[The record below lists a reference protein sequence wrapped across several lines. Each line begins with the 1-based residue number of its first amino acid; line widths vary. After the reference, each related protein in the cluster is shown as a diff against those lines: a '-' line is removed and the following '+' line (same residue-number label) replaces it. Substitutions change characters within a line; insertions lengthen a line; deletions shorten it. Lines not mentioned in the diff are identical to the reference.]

1 MSASKRLRED
11 AAARKAGLKST
22 ESEEGRKWLWKA
34 LNPADSNTA
43 AIGIPTGQS
52 NNISTLNY
60 QSQYDITAPPGVTSA
75 YPSFDCDLYLNHN
88 PVLFGTA
95 ISYPSG
101 SMDLSG
107 VNNFEINTVVSPTD
121 GGNYIV
127 TVTITP
133 DDIPPKPV
141 ALRTVQ
147 QLTNSQ
153 IDPRAFQYSNSLAS
167 KRVLYSQVIQKA
179 RLSYGAAHVIP
190 TCSDL
195 HNGGLITACQQVCE
209 PKESMI
215 DETNGIHLL
224 SYNENDFPNIE
235 DTIQNPQMY
244 SARYNDGCYMP
255 YKIRDPFNN
264 DYVSSE
270 REMTCRAPYVVTG
283 VSMLV
288 ADMFGNLEGDK
299 FVVSET
305 ATATRYTV
313 KQVPMTLVQATD
325 STMFKITGT
334 TSTATT
340 GGNTAKT
347 KSNVLAIRFDVCNL
361 IGQRGYF
368 YVSLNDEELKSSNS
382 VYSENYSTIITSSA
396 SASSYKQMANMF
408 NGPFNESLSGEFTAN
423 QLEASGNG
431 ALWMSMFQ
439 GKQWFHIPRLIT
451 AWDAQGTGAS
461 MNPRG
466 IQWVSVDTT
475 YTAAA
480 SLKALTRGTIPDMLE
495 KQMCTVHMT
504 GVSSTAPIKLIMR
517 IGVEILLTAS
527 SLYSPFK
534 YISPEYDESAIKSY
548 LRCTRAMR
556 DAYYA
561 NAGGIGGQAEFV
573 KAMTDLVEYGS
584 PMALSRVLNQGG
596 NYVSLIG

>member
-1 MSASKRLRED
+1 MSAAKRLRED
-11 AAARKAGLKST
+11 EAARKAGLKST

-34 LNPADSNTA
+34 LNPADPGTA

-60 QSQYDITAPPGVTSA
+60 QSQYDITAPPGVSSA

-88 PVLFGTA
+88 PVIFGTA

-107 VNNFEINTVVSPTD
+107 VGTFEINTTVNAVDKT
-121 GGNYIV
+121 V
-127 TVTITP
+127 TVKITP
-133 DDIPPKPV
+133 DDIPDKPV

-179 RLSYGAAHVIP
+179 RLSYGSAHVIP

-195 HNGGLITACQQVCE
+195 NNGGLITACQQVCE

-283 VSMLV
+283 VSLLV
-288 ADMFGNLEGDK
+288 ADQFGTVTEGV
-299 FVVSET
+299 FSQSQT
-305 ATATRYTV
+305 ADATNYTV
-313 KQVPMTLVQATD
+313 RQVPMTLKQATD
-325 STMFKITGT
+325 STMFTIET
-334 TSTATT
+334 TTNTARTL
-340 GGNTAKT
+340 GNTAESM
-347 KSNVLAIRFDVCNL
+347 SNVLAIRFDVCNL

-368 YVSLNDEELKSSNS
+368 YVSLNDESKDSPTSQAYGFSN
-382 VYSENYSTIITSSA
+382 IISNATSST
-396 SASSYKQMANMF
+396 SYKQLSNMF
-408 NGPFNESLSGEFTAN
+408 NGPFAETISGKFTVG
-423 QLEASGNG
+423 QLKAADNG
-431 ALWMSMFQ
+431 PLWQSMFQ
-439 GKQWFHIPRLIT
+439 GKQWFRIPRLIT
-451 AWDAQGTGAS
+451 AWDSQGLGAS
-461 MNPRG
+461 QNPVG
-466 IQWVSVDTT
+466 IQWTSVDTT
-475 YTAAA
+475 LTSLL

-517 IGVEILLTAS
+517 VGVEILLTAS

-561 NAGGIGGQAEFV
+561 NAGGMGGQAEFI

>member
-1 MSASKRLRED
+1 MSATKRLRED
-11 AAARKAGLKST
+11 AAARKAGLKSV

-34 LNPADSNTA
+34 LNPADPGTA

-88 PVLFGTA
+88 PVIFGTA

-107 VNNFEINTVVSPTD
+107 VGTFEINT
-121 GGNYIV
+121 
-127 TVTITP
+127 TVNAGEKKVLVKITP
-133 DDIPPKPV
+133 DDIPEKPV

-153 IDPRAFQYSNSLAS
+153 IDPRSFQYSNSLAS

-179 RLSYGAAHVIP
+179 RMSYGSAHVIP

-209 PKESMI
+209 PKESML
-215 DETNGIHLL
+215 DESNGIHLL

-288 ADMFGNLEGDK
+288 ADQFGTVTGNVFTPK
-299 FVVSET
+299 ET
-305 ATATRYTV
+305 AQSTNYTV
-313 KQVPMTLVQATD
+313 RQVPMTLTQAPD
-325 STMFKITGT
+325 STMFTIEGE
-334 TSTATT
+334 TSTANIT
-340 GGNTAKT
+340 GINASS

-368 YVSLNDEELKSSNS
+368 YVSLNDESKVSTTSTAYGFSTIVSNS
-382 VYSENYSTIITSSA
+382 TSST
-396 SASSYKQMANMF
+396 SYKQMTNMF
-408 NGPFNESLSGEFTAN
+408 NGPFAETISGSFTVGE
-423 QLEASGNG
+423 LEANNNG
-431 ALWMSMFQ
+431 PLWQAMFQ

-451 AWDAQGTGAS
+451 AWNTQGTGAS
-461 MNPRG
+461 QNPVG

-475 YTAAA
+475 LTSLS

-504 GVSSTAPIKLIMR
+504 GVSSTAPIKLILRM
-517 IGVEILLTAS
+517 GVEILLTAS

-561 NAGGIGGQAEFV
+561 NAGGIGGQAEFI
-573 KAMTDLVEYGS
+573 KAMSDLVEYGS

>member
-1 MSASKRLRED
+1 MSATKRLRED
-11 AAARKAGLKST
+11 AAARKAGLKAT

-34 LNPADSNTA
+34 LNPADPGTA
-43 AIGIPTGQS
+43 SIGIPTGQS

-60 QSQYDITAPPGVTSA
+60 QSQYDVTAPPGVTSA

-88 PVLFGTA
+88 PVIFGTA

-107 VNNFEINTVVSPTD
+107 VGTFEINTTVDTAKKE
-121 GGNYIV
+121 V
-127 TVTITP
+127 TVKITP
-133 DDIPPKPV
+133 DDIPDRPV

-147 QLTNSQ
+147 QLMNSQ

-179 RLSYGAAHVIP
+179 RLSYGSVHVIP

-195 HNGGLITACQQVCE
+195 NNGGLITACQQVCE

-215 DETNGIHLL
+215 DDTNGIHLL
-224 SYNENDFPNIE
+224 AFNENDFPNIE

-255 YKIRDPFNN
+255 YKIRDPFKNE
-264 DYVSSE
+264 YISSE
-270 REMTCRAPYVVTG
+270 REVTCRAPYVVTG

-288 ADMFGNLEGDK
+288 AYQFGT
-299 FVVSET
+299 VSNGVLT
-305 ATATRYTV
+305 QTQTSMATNYSV
-313 KQVPMTLVQATD
+313 KQIPMTLTQASD
-325 STMFKITGT
+325 STMFTIEGT
-334 TSTATT
+334 TSTALS
-340 GGNTAKT
+340 GGNTAQDM
-347 KSNVLAIRFDVCNL
+347 SNVLAIRFDVCNL

-368 YVSLNDEELKSSNS
+368 YVSLNDESMVSTNS
-382 VYSENYSTIITSSA
+382 QTGGLSTIISNNTSSTTF
-396 SASSYKQMANMF
+396 KPMANMF
-408 NGPFNESLSGEFTAN
+408 NGPFIEGISGTFTAG
-423 QLEASGNG
+423 QLEAANNG
-431 ALWMSMFQ
+431 PLWQSMFQ

-461 MNPRG
+461 ENPKG
-466 IQWVSVDTT
+466 VQWVSVDTT
-475 YTAAA
+475 LTSLS

-517 IGVEILLTAS
+517 MGVEILLTAS

-561 NAGGIGGQAEFV
+561 NAGGMGGQAEFI
-573 KAMTDLVEYGS
+573 KALSDLVEYGS

>member
-1 MSASKRLRED
+1 MS
-11 AAARKAGLKST
+11 
-22 ESEEGRKWLWKA
+22 
-34 LNPADSNTA
+34 
-43 AIGIPTGQS
+43 
-52 NNISTLNY
+52 
-60 QSQYDITAPPGVTSA
+60 SA

-88 PVLFGTA
+88 PVIFGTA

-107 VNNFEINTVVSPTD
+107 VGTFEINTDVSQD
-121 GGNYIV
+121 EAGNYMV
-127 TVTITP
+127 TVKITP
-133 DDIPPKPV
+133 DDIPDKPV

-167 KRVLYSQVIQKA
+167 KRVLYSQIIQKA
-179 RLSYGAAHVIP
+179 RLSYGSAHVIP

-195 HNGGLITACQQVCE
+195 NNGGLITACQQVCE

-224 SYNENDFPNIE
+224 TYNENDFPNIE

-264 DYVSSE
+264 DYVASE

-283 VSMLV
+283 VSLLV
-288 ADMFGNLEGDK
+288 ADQFGAVAGGV
-299 FVVSET
+299 FTRTTT
-305 ATATRYTV
+305 ANATNYTV
-313 KQVPMTLVQATD
+313 RQVPMTLTQAAD
-325 STMFKITGT
+325 STMFTIEAT
-334 TSTATT
+334 TSTAITE
-340 GGNTAKT
+340 GDIAAT

-368 YVSLNDEELKSSNS
+368 YVSLNDESKSDTQSKSYGFSSIISN
-382 VYSENYSTIITSSA
+382 ETSST
-396 SASSYKQMANMF
+396 SYKQMSNMF
-408 NGPFNESLSGEFTAN
+408 NGPFAETISGGFSVG
-423 QLEASGNG
+423 QLKAETNG
-431 ALWMSMFQ
+431 PLWKSMFQ

-451 AWDAQGTGAS
+451 AWDSQGLGAS
-461 MNPRG
+461 QNPMG

-475 YTAAA
+475 LTSLS

-561 NAGGIGGQAEFV
+561 NAGGIGGQAEFIR
-573 KAMTDLVEYGS
+573 AMTDLVEYGS
-584 PMALSRVLNQGG
+584 PLALSRVLNQGG

>member
-1 MSASKRLRED
+1 MSATKRLRED
-11 AAARKAGLKST
+11 AAARKAGLKAT

-34 LNPADSNTA
+34 LNPADPGTA
-43 AIGIPTGQS
+43 AIGVPTGQS

-60 QSQYDITAPPGVTSA
+60 QSQYDVTAPPGVTSA
-75 YPSFDCDLYLNHN
+75 YPSFDCDLYMNHN
-88 PVLFGTA
+88 PVIFGTA

-107 VNNFEINTVVSPTD
+107 VGTFEINTSVDTAAKT
-121 GGNYIV
+121 V
-127 TVTITP
+127 TVKITP
-133 DDIPPKPV
+133 DDIPDKPV

-153 IDPRAFQYSNSLAS
+153 IDPRAFQYSNSLSS
-167 KRVLYSQVIQKA
+167 KRVLYSQIIQKA
-179 RLSYGAAHVIP
+179 RMSYGSVHVIP

-195 HNGGLITACQQVCE
+195 NNGGLITACQQVCE

-215 DETNGIHLL
+215 DDTNGIHLL
-224 SYNENDFPNIE
+224 AYNENDFPNIE

-255 YKIRDPFNN
+255 YKIRDPFKNE
-264 DYVSSE
+264 YVSSE
-270 REMTCRAPYVVTG
+270 REVTCRAPYVVTG

-288 ADMFGNLEGDK
+288 AYQFGTVTNGVFSQSTTVL
-299 FVVSET
+299 
-305 ATATRYTV
+305 ATNYSV
-313 KQVPMTLVQATD
+313 KQIPMTLTQATD
-325 STMFKITGT
+325 STMFTITGT
-334 TSTATT
+334 ASTALSS
-340 GGNTAKT
+340 GNTAENY
-347 KSNVLAIRFDVCNL
+347 SNVLAIRFDVCNL

-368 YVSLNDEELKSSNS
+368 YVSLNDESIVNTTS
-382 VYSENYSTIITSSA
+382 VTGGLSTIISNSTSSTTFKPM
-396 SASSYKQMANMF
+396 SNMF
-408 NGPFNESLSGEFTAN
+408 NGPFAETLSGTFTAG
-423 QLEASGNG
+423 QLEAKADGP
-431 ALWMSMFQ
+431 LWTSMFQ

-451 AWDAQGTGAS
+451 AWDVQGTGAS
-461 MNPRG
+461 ENPRG

-475 YTAAA
+475 LTGLS

-504 GVSSTAPIKLIMR
+504 GVSSTAPIKLILRM
-517 IGVEILLTAS
+517 GVEILLTAS

-561 NAGGIGGQAEFV
+561 NAGGMGGQAEFI
-573 KAMTDLVEYGS
+573 KALSDLVEYGS

>member
-1 MSASKRLRED
+1 MSATKRLRADE
-11 AAARKAGLKST
+11 AARKAGLKAT

-34 LNPADSNTA
+34 LNPADPGTA

-60 QSQYDITAPPGVTSA
+60 QSQYDITAPPGVSSA

-88 PVLFGTA
+88 PVIFGTA

-107 VNNFEINTVVSPTD
+107 VGTFEINTTVDEAEKT
-121 GGNYIV
+121 V
-127 TVTITP
+127 TVKITP
-133 DDIPPKPV
+133 DDIPDKPV
-141 ALRTVQ
+141 AMRTVQ

-167 KRVLYSQVIQKA
+167 KRVLYSQIIQKA
-179 RLSYGAAHVIP
+179 RLSYGSAHVIP

-195 HNGGLITACQQVCE
+195 NNGGLITACQQVCE

-288 ADMFGNLEGDK
+288 ADQFGKIEGGVFTK
-299 FVVSET
+299 TET
-305 ATATRYTV
+305 VNATNYTV
-313 KQVPMTLVQATD
+313 KQVPMILTQATD
-325 STMFKITGT
+325 STMFTIEGT
-334 TSTATT
+334 ASTANT
-340 GGNTAKT
+340 GGTVAYK

-368 YVSLNDEELKSSNS
+368 YVSLNDESQNSAESKAYGFSN
-382 VYSENYSTIITSSA
+382 IISNATSSTT
-396 SASSYKQMANMF
+396 YKQMSNMF
-408 NGPFNESLSGEFTAN
+408 NGPFAETISGEFTAG
-423 QLEASGNG
+423 QLKAETNG
-431 ALWMSMFQ
+431 PLWQSMFQ
-439 GKQWFHIPRLIT
+439 GKQWFRIPRLIT
-451 AWDAQGTGAS
+451 AWDSQGFGAS
-461 MNPRG
+461 QNPMG

-475 YTAAA
+475 LTSLS

-504 GVSSTAPIKLIMR
+504 GVSATAPIKLIMR
-517 IGVEILLTAS
+517 MGVEILLTAS

-561 NAGGIGGQAEFV
+561 NAGGIGGQAEFIR
-573 KAMTDLVEYGS
+573 AMTDLVEYGS
-584 PMALSRVLNQGG
+584 PLALSRVLNQGG

>member
-1 MSASKRLRED
+1 MSATKRLRADE
-11 AAARKAGLKST
+11 AARKAGLKSA

-34 LNPADSNTA
+34 LNPADPGTA

-88 PVLFGTA
+88 PVIFGTA

-107 VNNFEINTVVSPTD
+107 VGTFEINTTV
-121 GGNYIV
+121 NEAEKKV
-127 TVTITP
+127 TVKITP
-133 DDIPPKPV
+133 DDIPDKPV
-141 ALRTVQ
+141 AMRTVQ

-153 IDPRAFQYSNSLAS
+153 IDPRSFQYSNSLAS

-179 RLSYGAAHVIP
+179 RLSYGSAHVIP

-195 HNGGLITACQQVCE
+195 NNGGLITACQQVCE

-283 VSMLV
+283 VSLLV
-288 ADMFGNLEGDK
+288 ADQFGTVNEGV
-299 FVVSET
+299 FTRSTT
-305 ATATRYTV
+305 ANATNYTV
-313 KQVPMTLVQATD
+313 RQVPMTLTQAPD
-325 STMFKITGT
+325 STMFTIEVT
-334 TSTATT
+334 TSTAITE
-340 GGNTAKT
+340 GDIAAT

-368 YVSLNDEELKSSNS
+368 YVSLNDESQNNVESKSYGFSNIISNS
-382 VYSENYSTIITSSA
+382 TSST
-396 SASSYKQMANMF
+396 SYKQMSNMF
-408 NGPFNESLSGEFTAN
+408 NGPFVEGMSGGFTAG
-423 QLEASGNG
+423 QLKAETNG
-431 ALWMSMFQ
+431 PLWKSMFQ
-439 GKQWFHIPRLIT
+439 GKQWFRIPRLIT
-451 AWDAQGTGAS
+451 AWDSQGLGAS
-461 MNPRG
+461 QNPMG

-475 YTAAA
+475 LTSLS

-504 GVSSTAPIKLIMR
+504 GVSATAPIKLIMR
-517 IGVEILLTAS
+517 MGVEILLTAS

-561 NAGGIGGQAEFV
+561 NAGGIGGQAEFIR
-573 KAMTDLVEYGS
+573 AMTDLVEYGS
-584 PMALSRVLNQGG
+584 PLALSRVLNQGG

>member
-1 MSASKRLRED
+1 MSAAKRLRED
-11 AAARKAGLKST
+11 EAARKAGLKAT

-34 LNPADSNTA
+34 LNPADPGTA

-60 QSQYDITAPPGVTSA
+60 QSQYDVTAPPGVTSA

-88 PVLFGTA
+88 PVIFGTA

-107 VNNFEINTVVSPTD
+107 VGSFEIETTVAEGKVK
-121 GGNYIV
+121 V
-127 TVTITP
+127 KITP
-133 DDIPPKPV
+133 DDIPDRPV

-147 QLTNSQ
+147 QLMNSQ

-179 RLSYGAAHVIP
+179 RMSYGSIHVIP

-195 HNGGLITACQQVCE
+195 NNGGLITACQQVCE

-215 DETNGIHLL
+215 DDTNGIHLL
-224 SYNENDFPNIE
+224 AYNENDFPNIE

-255 YKIRDPFNN
+255 YKIRDPFKNE
-264 DYVSSE
+264 YISSE
-270 REMTCRAPYVVTG
+270 REVTCRAPYVVTG

-288 ADMFGNLEGDK
+288 AYQFGT
-299 FVVSET
+299 VSNGVLNMTET
-305 ATATRYTV
+305 KDATNFSV
-313 KQVPMTLVQATD
+313 KQVPMTLTQNAD
-325 STMFKITGT
+325 STMFSIYGEAEPAKTSG
-334 TSTATT
+334 STA
-340 GGNTAKT
+340 AT

-368 YVSLNDEELKSSNS
+368 YVSLNDESIVNVSLQTGGL
-382 VYSENYSTIITSSA
+382 STIISSDTTSTA
-396 SASSYKQMANMF
+396 LKPMVNMF
-408 NGPFNESLSGEFTAN
+408 NGPFSESLSGTFTAG
-423 QLEASGNG
+423 QLNSGEAGNLFWG
-431 ALWMSMFQ
+431 SMFQ

-461 MNPRG
+461 ENPKG
-466 IQWVSVDTT
+466 VQWVSVDTT
-475 YTAAA
+475 LTSLS
-480 SLKALTRGTIPDMLE
+480 SLKALSRGTIPDMLE

-517 IGVEILLTAS
+517 MGVEILLTAS

-561 NAGGIGGQAEFV
+561 NAGGMGGQAEFI
-573 KAMTDLVEYGS
+573 KALSDLVEHGS

>member
-1 MSASKRLRED
+1 MSATKRLRADE
-11 AAARKAGLKST
+11 AARKAGLKST

-34 LNPADSNTA
+34 LNPADPGTA

-88 PVLFGTA
+88 PVIFGTA

-107 VNNFEINTVVSPTD
+107 VGTFEVNTTVD
-121 GGNYIV
+121 EAKKKV
-127 TVTITP
+127 TVKITP
-133 DDIPPKPV
+133 DDIPDKPV
-141 ALRTVQ
+141 AMRTVQ

-167 KRVLYSQVIQKA
+167 KRVLYSQIIQKA
-179 RLSYGAAHVIP
+179 RLSYGSAHVIP

-195 HNGGLITACQQVCE
+195 NNGGLITACQQVCE

-264 DYVSSE
+264 DYVASE

-283 VSMLV
+283 VSLLV
-288 ADMFGNLEGDK
+288 ADQFGTVAGNV
-299 FVVSET
+299 FAPST
-305 ATATRYTV
+305 TSNATNYTV
-313 KQVPMTLVQATD
+313 RQVPMTLTQAAD
-325 STMFKITGT
+325 STMFTIE
-334 TSTATT
+334 ATT
-340 GGNTAKT
+340 DTARTEGEIAAT

-368 YVSLNDEELKSSNS
+368 YVSLNDETKKSATSESYGFSN
-382 VYSENYSTIITSSA
+382 IISNATSSTT
-396 SASSYKQMANMF
+396 YKQMSNMF
-408 NGPFNESLSGEFTAN
+408 NGPFVEGMSGDFTAG
-423 QLEASGNG
+423 QLKAETNG
-431 ALWMSMFQ
+431 PLWQSMFQ
-439 GKQWFHIPRLIT
+439 GKQWFRIPRLIT
-451 AWDAQGTGAS
+451 AWDTQGFGAS
-461 MNPRG
+461 QNPMG

-475 YTAAA
+475 LTSLS

-504 GVSSTAPIKLIMR
+504 GVSATAPIKLIMR
-517 IGVEILLTAS
+517 MGVEILLTAS

-561 NAGGIGGQAEFV
+561 NAGGIGGQAEFIR
-573 KAMTDLVEYGS
+573 AMTDLVEYGS
-584 PMALSRVLNQGG
+584 PLALSRVLNQGG

>member
-1 MSASKRLRED
+1 MSATKRLRADE
-11 AAARKAGLKST
+11 AARKAGLKST

-34 LNPADSNTA
+34 LNPADPGTA

-88 PVLFGTA
+88 PVIFGTA

-107 VNNFEINTVVSPTD
+107 VGTFEINTTVDEVKKE
-121 GGNYIV
+121 V
-127 TVTITP
+127 TVKITP
-133 DDIPPKPV
+133 DDIPDKPV
-141 ALRTVQ
+141 AMRTVQ

-179 RLSYGAAHVIP
+179 RLSYGSAHVIP

-195 HNGGLITACQQVCE
+195 NNGGLITACQQVCE

-215 DETNGIHLL
+215 DEANGIHLL

-283 VSMLV
+283 VSLLV
-288 ADMFGNLEGDK
+288 ADQFGTVNEGV
-299 FVVSET
+299 FTRSTT
-305 ATATRYTV
+305 ANATNYTV
-313 KQVPMTLVQATD
+313 RQVPMTLTQATD
-325 STMFKITGT
+325 STMFTIEAT
-334 TSTATT
+334 TSTAITE
-340 GGNTAKT
+340 GDIAAT

-368 YVSLNDEELKSSNS
+368 YVSLNDESQNNVESKSYGFSNIISNS
-382 VYSENYSTIITSSA
+382 TSST
-396 SASSYKQMANMF
+396 SYKQMSNMF
-408 NGPFNESLSGEFTAN
+408 NGPFVEGMSGGFTAG
-423 QLEASGNG
+423 QLKAETNG
-431 ALWMSMFQ
+431 PLWKSMFQ
-439 GKQWFHIPRLIT
+439 GKQWFHLPRLIT
-451 AWDAQGTGAS
+451 AWDSQGLGAS
-461 MNPRG
+461 QNPMG

-475 YTAAA
+475 LTSLS

-504 GVSSTAPIKLIMR
+504 GVSATAPIKLIMR
-517 IGVEILLTAS
+517 MGVEILLTAS

-561 NAGGIGGQAEFV
+561 NAGGIGGQAEFIR
-573 KAMTDLVEYGS
+573 AMTDLVEYGS
-584 PMALSRVLNQGG
+584 PLALSRVLNQGG

>member
-1 MSASKRLRED
+1 MSAAKRLRADE
-11 AAARKAGLKST
+11 AARKAGLKAT

-34 LNPADSNTA
+34 LNPADPGTA

-60 QSQYDITAPPGVTSA
+60 QSQYDITAPPGVSSA

-88 PVLFGTA
+88 PVIFGTA

-107 VNNFEINTVVSPTD
+107 VGTFEINTTVNEAEKT
-121 GGNYIV
+121 V
-127 TVTITP
+127 TVKITP
-133 DDIPPKPV
+133 DDIPDKPV
-141 ALRTVQ
+141 AMRTVQ

-167 KRVLYSQVIQKA
+167 KRVLYSQIIQKA
-179 RLSYGAAHVIP
+179 RLSYGSAHVIP

-195 HNGGLITACQQVCE
+195 NNGGLITACQQVCE

-283 VSMLV
+283 VSLLV
-288 ADMFGNLEGDK
+288 ADQFGTVNEGVFTK
-299 FVVSET
+299 TET
-305 ATATRYTV
+305 ANATNYTV
-313 KQVPMTLVQATD
+313 RQVPMTLTQATD
-325 STMFKITGT
+325 STMFTIEAT
-334 TSTATT
+334 TSTANT
-340 GGNTAKT
+340 GGTTAYK

-368 YVSLNDEELKSSNS
+368 YVSLNDESKNEKTSKAYGFSN
-382 VYSENYSTIITSSA
+382 IISNATSST
-396 SASSYKQMANMF
+396 SYKQMSNMF
-408 NGPFNESLSGEFTAN
+408 NGPFAETISGEFAPG
-423 QLEASGNG
+423 QLKAETNG
-431 ALWMSMFQ
+431 PLWQSMFQ

-461 MNPRG
+461 QNPMG

-475 YTAAA
+475 LTSLS

-561 NAGGIGGQAEFV
+561 NAGGIGGQAEFIR
-573 KAMTDLVEYGS
+573 AMTDLVEYGS
-584 PMALSRVLNQGG
+584 PLALSRVLNQGG

>member
-1 MSASKRLRED
+1 MSATKRLRED
-11 AAARKAGLKST
+11 AAARKAGLKAT

-34 LNPADSNTA
+34 LNPADPGTA

-60 QSQYDITAPPGVTSA
+60 QSQYDVTAPPGVTSA

-88 PVLFGTA
+88 PVIFGTA

-107 VNNFEINTVVSPTD
+107 VGTFEINTTVDT
-121 GGNYIV
+121 GKKLV
-127 TVTITP
+127 TVKITP
-133 DDIPPKPV
+133 DDIPDRPV

-179 RLSYGAAHVIP
+179 RLSYGSVHVIP

-195 HNGGLITACQQVCE
+195 NNGGLITACQQVCE

-215 DETNGIHLL
+215 DDTNGIHLL
-224 SYNENDFPNIE
+224 AYNENDFPNIE

-255 YKIRDPFNN
+255 YKIRDPFKNE
-264 DYVSSE
+264 YVSSE
-270 REMTCRAPYVVTG
+270 REVTCRAPYVVTG

-288 ADMFGNLEGDK
+288 AYQFGTVTGGV
-299 FVVSET
+299 FSQSTT
-305 ATATRYTV
+305 ALATNYSV
-313 KQVPMTLVQATD
+313 KQIPMTLTQATD
-325 STMFKITGT
+325 STMFTISATAS
-334 TSTATT
+334 TSLSS
-340 GGNTAKT
+340 GNTAQDM
-347 KSNVLAIRFDVCNL
+347 SNVLAIRFDVCNL

-368 YVSLNDEELKSSNS
+368 YVSLNDESMVSATSQTGGL
-382 VYSENYSTIITSSA
+382 STIISNNTSSTTF
-396 SASSYKQMANMF
+396 KPMANMF
-408 NGPFNESLSGEFTAN
+408 NGPFAETLSGTFTAG
-423 QLEASGNG
+423 QLEAANNG
-431 ALWMSMFQ
+431 PLWSSMFQ

-451 AWDAQGTGAS
+451 AWDVQGTGAS
-461 MNPRG
+461 ENPKG
-466 IQWVSVDTT
+466 VQWVSVDTT
-475 YTAAA
+475 LTALS

-517 IGVEILLTAS
+517 MGVEILLTAS

-561 NAGGIGGQAEFV
+561 NAGGMGGQAEFI
-573 KAMTDLVEYGS
+573 KALSDLVEYGS

>member
-1 MSASKRLRED
+1 MSATKRLRADE
-11 AAARKAGLKST
+11 AARKAGLKST

-34 LNPADSNTA
+34 LNPADPGTA

-88 PVLFGTA
+88 PVIFGTA

-107 VNNFEINTVVSPTD
+107 VGTFEINTTVDEVKKE
-121 GGNYIV
+121 V
-127 TVTITP
+127 TVKITP
-133 DDIPPKPV
+133 DDIPDKPV
-141 ALRTVQ
+141 AMRTVQ

-179 RLSYGAAHVIP
+179 RLSYGSAHVIP

-195 HNGGLITACQQVCE
+195 NNGGLITACQQVCE

-215 DETNGIHLL
+215 DEANGIHLL

-283 VSMLV
+283 VSLLV
-288 ADMFGNLEGDK
+288 ADQFGTVDGGVFTQTQTNA
-299 FVVSET
+299 
-305 ATATRYTV
+305 ATNYTV
-313 KQVPMTLVQATD
+313 RQVPMTLKQAAD
-325 STMFKITGT
+325 STMFSIE
-334 TSTATT
+334 ATT
-340 GGNTAKT
+340 NTARTAGGTAET

-368 YVSLNDEELKSSNS
+368 YVSLNDESKSS
-382 VYSENYSTIITSSA
+382 TSSQSYGFSSIISNA
-396 SASSYKQMANMF
+396 TSSTSYKLTSNMF
-408 NGPFNESLSGEFTAN
+408 NGPFTEGLSGSFTVG
-423 QLEASGNG
+423 QLTAADNG
-431 ALWMSMFQ
+431 SLWQSMFD

-461 MNPRG
+461 QNPVG
-466 IQWVSVDTT
+466 IQWVSVDVTMNSLS
-475 YTAAA
+475 

-517 IGVEILLTAS
+517 VGVEILLTAS

-561 NAGGIGGQAEFV
+561 NAGGMGGQAEFI

>member
-1 MSASKRLRED
+1 MSAAKRLRADE
-11 AAARKAGLKST
+11 AARKAGLKST

-34 LNPADSNTA
+34 LNPADPGTA

-88 PVLFGTA
+88 PVIFGTA

-107 VNNFEINTVVSPTD
+107 VGTFEINTTV
-121 GGNYIV
+121 NEAEKKV
-127 TVTITP
+127 TVKITP
-133 DDIPPKPV
+133 DDIPDKPV
-141 ALRTVQ
+141 AMRTVQ

-167 KRVLYSQVIQKA
+167 KRVLYSQAIQKA

-195 HNGGLITACQQVCE
+195 NNGGLITACQQVCE

-283 VSMLV
+283 VSLLV
-288 ADMFGNLEGDK
+288 ADQFGTVEGGV
-299 FVVSET
+299 FTRSTT
-305 ATATRYTV
+305 ANATNYTV
-313 KQVPMTLVQATD
+313 RQVPMTLTQATD
-325 STMFKITGT
+325 STMFTIEAT
-334 TSTATT
+334 TSTAITE
-340 GGNTAKT
+340 GDIAAT

-368 YVSLNDEELKSSNS
+368 YVSLNDESKNELDSKYYGFSS
-382 VYSENYSTIITSSA
+382 IISNDTSST
-396 SASSYKQMANMF
+396 SYKQLSNMF
-408 NGPFNESLSGEFTAN
+408 NGPFVEGLSGSFTAG
-423 QLEASGNG
+423 QLKAADNG
-431 ALWMSMFQ
+431 PLWKSMFQ
-439 GKQWFHIPRLIT
+439 GKQWFHLPRLIT
-451 AWDAQGTGAS
+451 AWDVQGLGAS
-461 MNPRG
+461 QNPVG

-475 YTAAA
+475 LTSLS

-517 IGVEILLTAS
+517 IGVEILLTSS

-561 NAGGIGGQAEFV
+561 NAGGIGGQAEFIR
-573 KAMTDLVEYGS
+573 AMTDLVEYGS
-584 PMALSRVLNQGG
+584 PLALSRVLNQGG

>member
-1 MSASKRLRED
+1 MSAAKRLRAD
-11 AAARKAGLKST
+11 AVARKAGLKST

-34 LNPADSNTA
+34 LNPADPGTA

-60 QSQYDITAPPGVTSA
+60 QSQYDITAPPGVSSA

-88 PVLFGTA
+88 PVIFGTSVA
-95 ISYPSG
+95 YPSG
-101 SMDLSG
+101 TMDLSG
-107 VNNFEINTVVSPTD
+107 VGTFEINTTVDEAKKT
-121 GGNYIV
+121 V
-127 TVTITP
+127 TVKITP
-133 DDIPPKPV
+133 DNIPDKPV
-141 ALRTVQ
+141 AIRTVQ

-167 KRVLYSQVIQKA
+167 KRVLYSQAIQKA

-190 TCSDL
+190 TCSDMN
-195 HNGGLITACQQVCE
+195 NGGLITACQQVCE

-224 SYNENDFPNIE
+224 VYNENDFPNIE

-288 ADMFGNLEGDK
+288 VDQFGKIEGGIFTK
-299 FVVSET
+299 TET
-305 ATATRYTV
+305 ADATNYTV
-313 KQVPMTLVQATD
+313 RQVPMILTQATD
-325 STMFKITGT
+325 STMFTIEGTASTASTGT
-334 TSTATT
+334 TA
-340 GGNTAKT
+340 AYK

-368 YVSLNDEELKSSNS
+368 YVSLNDESKNEKTSKVYNFSN
-382 VYSENYSTIITSSA
+382 IISNATSSTT
-396 SASSYKQMANMF
+396 YKKLSNMF
-408 NGPFNESLSGEFTAN
+408 NGPFVEGMSGDFTAG
-423 QLEASGNG
+423 QLKAETNG
-431 ALWMSMFQ
+431 PLWQSMFQ
-439 GKQWFHIPRLIT
+439 GKQWFRIPRLIT
-451 AWDAQGTGAS
+451 AWDSQGFGAS
-461 MNPRG
+461 QNPVG

-475 YTAAA
+475 LTSLS

-561 NAGGIGGQAEFV
+561 NAGGIGGQAEFIR
-573 KAMTDLVEYGS
+573 AMTDLVEYGS
-584 PMALSRVLNQGG
+584 PLALSRVLNQGG

>member
-1 MSASKRLRED
+1 MSATKRLRADE
-11 AAARKAGLKST
+11 AARKAGLKSA

-34 LNPADSNTA
+34 LNPADPGTA

-88 PVLFGTA
+88 PVIFGTA

-107 VNNFEINTVVSPTD
+107 VGTFEINTTVDVEKKK
-121 GGNYIV
+121 V
-127 TVTITP
+127 TVKITP
-133 DDIPPKPV
+133 DDIPDKPV
-141 ALRTVQ
+141 AMRTVQ

-153 IDPRAFQYSNSLAS
+153 IDPRSFQYSNSLAS

-179 RLSYGAAHVIP
+179 RLSYGSAHVIP

-195 HNGGLITACQQVCE
+195 NNGGLITACQQVCE

-283 VSMLV
+283 VSLLV
-288 ADMFGNLEGDK
+288 ADQFGTVNEGV
-299 FVVSET
+299 FTRSTT
-305 ATATRYTV
+305 ANATNYTV
-313 KQVPMTLVQATD
+313 RQVPMTLTQATD
-325 STMFKITGT
+325 STMFTIEAT
-334 TSTATT
+334 TSTAITE
-340 GGNTAKT
+340 GDIAAT

-368 YVSLNDEELKSSNS
+368 YVSLNDESQNNVESKSYGFSNIISNS
-382 VYSENYSTIITSSA
+382 TSST
-396 SASSYKQMANMF
+396 SYKQMSNMF
-408 NGPFNESLSGEFTAN
+408 NGPFVEGMSGGFTAG
-423 QLEASGNG
+423 QLKAETNG
-431 ALWMSMFQ
+431 PLWKSMFQ
-439 GKQWFHIPRLIT
+439 GKQWFRIPRLIT
-451 AWDAQGTGAS
+451 AWDSQGLGAS
-461 MNPRG
+461 QNPMG

-475 YTAAA
+475 LTSLS

-504 GVSSTAPIKLIMR
+504 GVSATAPIKLIMR
-517 IGVEILLTAS
+517 MGVEILLTAS

-561 NAGGIGGQAEFV
+561 NAGGIGGQAEFIR
-573 KAMTDLVEYGS
+573 AMTDLVEYGS
-584 PMALSRVLNQGG
+584 PLALSRVLNQGG

>member
-1 MSASKRLRED
+1 MSAAKRLRADE
-11 AAARKAGLKST
+11 AARKAGLKAT

-34 LNPADSNTA
+34 LNPADPGTA

-60 QSQYDITAPPGVTSA
+60 QSQYDITAPPGVSSA

-88 PVLFGTA
+88 PVIFGTA

-107 VNNFEINTVVSPTD
+107 VGTFEINTTVD
-121 GGNYIV
+121 EAAKEV
-127 TVTITP
+127 TVKITP
-133 DDIPPKPV
+133 DDIPDKPV
-141 ALRTVQ
+141 AIRTVQ

-167 KRVLYSQVIQKA
+167 KRVLYSQIIQKA
-179 RLSYGAAHVIP
+179 RLSYGSAHVIP

-195 HNGGLITACQQVCE
+195 NNGGLITACQQVCE

-288 ADMFGNLEGDK
+288 ANQFGSVAGGVFTK
-299 FVVSET
+299 TET
-305 ATATRYTV
+305 AQATNYTV
-313 KQVPMTLVQATD
+313 KQVPMTLTQATD
-325 STMFKITGT
+325 STMFTIEGKASTADTGGT
-334 TSTATT
+334 TAY
-340 GGNTAKT
+340 K

-368 YVSLNDEELKSSNS
+368 YVSLNDESKIDTQSKSYGFSNIISNS
-382 VYSENYSTIITSSA
+382 TSST
-396 SASSYKQMANMF
+396 SYKQMSNMF
-408 NGPFNESLSGEFTAN
+408 NGPFAETISGGFSVG
-423 QLEASGNG
+423 QLKAADNG
-431 ALWMSMFQ
+431 PLWQSMFQ
-439 GKQWFHIPRLIT
+439 GKQWFRIPRLIT
-451 AWDAQGTGAS
+451 AWNSQGFGAS
-461 MNPRG
+461 QNPMG

-475 YTAAA
+475 LTSLS

-561 NAGGIGGQAEFV
+561 NAGGIGGQAEFIR
-573 KAMTDLVEYGS
+573 AMTDLVEYGS
-584 PMALSRVLNQGG
+584 PLALSRVLNQGG

>member
-1 MSASKRLRED
+1 MSAAKRLRADE
-11 AAARKAGLKST
+11 AARKAGLKST

-34 LNPADSNTA
+34 LNPADPGTA

-88 PVLFGTA
+88 PVIFGTA

-101 SMDLSG
+101 SMDLSAVG
-107 VNNFEINTVVSPTD
+107 TFEINTTI
-121 GGNYIV
+121 NEAEKKV
-127 TVTITP
+127 TVKITP
-133 DDIPPKPV
+133 DDIPDKPV
-141 ALRTVQ
+141 AMRTVQ

-167 KRVLYSQVIQKA
+167 KRVLYSQIIQKA
-179 RLSYGAAHVIP
+179 RLSYGSAHVIP

-195 HNGGLITACQQVCE
+195 NNGGLITACQQVCE

-283 VSMLV
+283 VSLLV
-288 ADMFGNLEGDK
+288 ADQFGTVAGGVLT
-299 FVVSET
+299 ET
-305 ATATRYTV
+305 TTANATNYTV
-313 KQVPMTLVQATD
+313 RQVPMTLTQATD
-325 STMFKITGT
+325 STMFTIE
-334 TSTATT
+334 ATT
-340 GGNTAKT
+340 DTARTAGEVAAT

-368 YVSLNDEELKSSNS
+368 YVSLNDESKKSTTSESYGFSN
-382 VYSENYSTIITSSA
+382 IISNATSSTT
-396 SASSYKQMANMF
+396 YKQMSNMF
-408 NGPFNESLSGEFTAN
+408 NGPFVEGM
-423 QLEASGNG
+423 SGNFSVG
-431 ALWMSMFQ
+431 QLKAADNGPLWQSMFQ
-439 GKQWFHIPRLIT
+439 DKQWFRIPRLIT
-451 AWDAQGTGAS
+451 AWDSQGFGAS
-461 MNPRG
+461 QNPMG

-475 YTAAA
+475 LTSLS

-504 GVSSTAPIKLIMR
+504 GVSATAPIKLIMR
-517 IGVEILLTAS
+517 MGVEILLTAS

-561 NAGGIGGQAEFV
+561 NAGGIGGQAEFIR
-573 KAMTDLVEYGS
+573 AMTDLVEYGS
-584 PMALSRVLNQGG
+584 PLALSRVLNQGG
-596 NYVSLIG
+596 NYVSIIG

>member
-1 MSASKRLRED
+1 MSVAKRLRED
-11 AAARKAGLKST
+11 EAARKAGLKAT

-34 LNPADSNTA
+34 LNPADPGTA

-88 PVLFGTA
+88 PVIFGTA

-107 VNNFEINTVVSPTD
+107 VGTFEINTTVDTVKKE
-121 GGNYIV
+121 V
-127 TVTITP
+127 TVKITP
-133 DDIPPKPV
+133 DDIPDKPV

-147 QLTNSQ
+147 QLMNSQ

-179 RLSYGAAHVIP
+179 RLSYGSAHVIP

-195 HNGGLITACQQVCE
+195 NNGGLITACQQVCE

-215 DETNGIHLL
+215 DEANGIHLL

-283 VSMLV
+283 VSLLV
-288 ADMFGNLEGDK
+288 ADQFGTVDGGVFTQTQTNA
-299 FVVSET
+299 
-305 ATATRYTV
+305 ATNYTV
-313 KQVPMTLVQATD
+313 RQVPMTLKQAAD
-325 STMFKITGT
+325 STMFSIE
-334 TSTATT
+334 ATT
-340 GGNTAKT
+340 NTARTAGGTAET

-368 YVSLNDEELKSSNS
+368 YVSLNDESKSS
-382 VYSENYSTIITSSA
+382 TSSQSYGFSSIISNA
-396 SASSYKQMANMF
+396 TSSTSYKLTSNMF
-408 NGPFNESLSGEFTAN
+408 NGPFTEGLSGSFTVG
-423 QLEASGNG
+423 QLTAADNG
-431 ALWMSMFQ
+431 SLWQSMFD

-461 MNPRG
+461 QNPVG
-466 IQWVSVDTT
+466 IQWVSVDVTMNSLS
-475 YTAAA
+475 

-517 IGVEILLTAS
+517 VGVEILLTAS

-561 NAGGIGGQAEFV
+561 NAGGIGGQAEFIR
-573 KAMTDLVEYGS
+573 AMTDLVEYGS
-584 PMALSRVLNQGG
+584 PLALSRVLNQGG

>member
-1 MSASKRLRED
+1 MRED

-34 LNPADSNTA
+34 LNPADPGTA

-60 QSQYDITAPPGVTSA
+60 QSQYDITAPPGVSSA

-88 PVLFGTA
+88 PVIFGTA

-107 VNNFEINTVVSPTD
+107 VGTFEINTTVNEVDKT
-121 GGNYIV
+121 V
-127 TVTITP
+127 TVKITP
-133 DDIPPKPV
+133 DDIPDKPV
-141 ALRTVQ
+141 AIRTVQ

-167 KRVLYSQVIQKA
+167 KRVLYSQIIQKA
-179 RLSYGAAHVIP
+179 RLSYGSAHVIP

-195 HNGGLITACQQVCE
+195 NNGGLITACQQVCE

-270 REMTCRAPYVVTG
+270 HEMTCRAPYVVTG
-283 VSMLV
+283 VSLLV
-288 ADMFGNLEGDK
+288 VDQFGKVEGGVFTK
-299 FVVSET
+299 TQTVQ
-305 ATATRYTV
+305 ATNYTV
-313 KQVPMTLVQATD
+313 RQVPMTLTQATD
-325 STMFKITGT
+325 STMFTIETT
-334 TSTATT
+334 TSTVNT
-340 GGNTAKT
+340 GGNDAYK

-368 YVSLNDEELKSSNS
+368 YVSLNDETKSEVESKAYGFSNIISNS
-382 VYSENYSTIITSSA
+382 TSST
-396 SASSYKQMANMF
+396 SYKQMSNMF
-408 NGPFNESLSGEFTAN
+408 NGPFVEGMSGSFTAG
-423 QLEASGNG
+423 QLEAS
-431 ALWMSMFQ
+431 ADKPIWQSMFQ
-439 GKQWFHIPRLIT
+439 GKQWFRIPRLIT

-461 MNPRG
+461 QNPMG

-475 YTAAA
+475 LASLS

-504 GVSSTAPIKLIMR
+504 GVSATAPIKLIMR
-517 IGVEILLTAS
+517 MGVEILLTAS

-561 NAGGIGGQAEFV
+561 NAGGIGGQAEFIR
-573 KAMTDLVEYGS
+573 AMTDLVEYGS
-584 PMALSRVLNQGG
+584 PLALSRVLNQGG

>member
-1 MSASKRLRED
+1 MSAAKRLRAD

-34 LNPADSNTA
+34 LNPADPGTA

-88 PVLFGTA
+88 PVIFGTA

-107 VNNFEINTVVSPTD
+107 VGTFEVNTTVDEAKKT
-121 GGNYIV
+121 V
-127 TVTITP
+127 TVKITP
-133 DDIPPKPV
+133 DDIPDKPV
-141 ALRTVQ
+141 AMRTVQ

-167 KRVLYSQVIQKA
+167 KRVLYSQAIQKA

-195 HNGGLITACQQVCE
+195 NNGGLITACQQVCE

-224 SYNENDFPNIE
+224 TYNENDFPNIE

-264 DYVSSE
+264 DYVASE

-283 VSMLV
+283 VSLLV
-288 ADMFGNLEGDK
+288 ADQFGSVAGGV
-299 FVVSET
+299 FTRTTT
-305 ATATRYTV
+305 ANATNYTV
-313 KQVPMTLVQATD
+313 RQVPMTLTQATD
-325 STMFKITGT
+325 STMFTIEAT
-334 TSTATT
+334 TSTAITE
-340 GGNTAKT
+340 GDIAAT

-368 YVSLNDEELKSSNS
+368 YVSLNDESKIDTQSKSYGFSSIISN
-382 VYSENYSTIITSSA
+382 ETSST
-396 SASSYKQMANMF
+396 SYKQMSNMF
-408 NGPFNESLSGEFTAN
+408 NGPFVEGLSGGFSVG
-423 QLEASGNG
+423 QLKAETNG
-431 ALWMSMFQ
+431 PLWQSMFQ

-451 AWDAQGTGAS
+451 AWDSQGFGS
-461 MNPRG
+461 SQNPIG

-475 YTAAA
+475 MTSLS

-517 IGVEILLTAS
+517 IGVEILLTSS

-561 NAGGIGGQAEFV
+561 NAGGIGGQAEFIR
-573 KAMTDLVEYGS
+573 AMTDLVEYGS
-584 PMALSRVLNQGG
+584 PLALSRVLNQGG

>member
-1 MSASKRLRED
+1 MSVAKRLRED
-11 AAARKAGLKST
+11 EAARKAGLKAT

-34 LNPADSNTA
+34 LNPADPGTA

-88 PVLFGTA
+88 PVIFGTA

-107 VNNFEINTVVSPTD
+107 VGTFEINTTVDTVKKE
-121 GGNYIV
+121 V
-127 TVTITP
+127 TVKITP
-133 DDIPPKPV
+133 DDIPDKPV

-147 QLTNSQ
+147 QLMNSQ

-179 RLSYGAAHVIP
+179 RLSYGSAHVIP

-195 HNGGLITACQQVCE
+195 NNGGLITACQQVCE

-215 DETNGIHLL
+215 DEANGIHLL

-283 VSMLV
+283 VSLLV
-288 ADMFGNLEGDK
+288 ADQFGTVNEGV
-299 FVVSET
+299 FTRSTT
-305 ATATRYTV
+305 ANATNYTV
-313 KQVPMTLVQATD
+313 RQVPMTLTQATD
-325 STMFKITGT
+325 STMFTIEAT
-334 TSTATT
+334 TSTAITE
-340 GGNTAKT
+340 GDIAAT

-368 YVSLNDEELKSSNS
+368 YVSLNDESQNNVESKSYGFSNIISNS
-382 VYSENYSTIITSSA
+382 TSST
-396 SASSYKQMANMF
+396 SYKQMSNMF
-408 NGPFNESLSGEFTAN
+408 NGPFVEGMSGAFTAG
-423 QLEASGNG
+423 QLKAETNG
-431 ALWMSMFQ
+431 PLWKSMFQ
-439 GKQWFHIPRLIT
+439 GKQWFHLPRLIT
-451 AWDAQGTGAS
+451 AWDSQGLGAS
-461 MNPRG
+461 QNPMG

-475 YTAAA
+475 LTSLS

-504 GVSSTAPIKLIMR
+504 GVSATAPIKLIMR
-517 IGVEILLTAS
+517 MGVEILLTAS

-561 NAGGIGGQAEFV
+561 NAGGIGGQAEFIR
-573 KAMTDLVEYGS
+573 AMTDLVEYGS
-584 PMALSRVLNQGG
+584 PLALSRVLNQGG

>member
-1 MSASKRLRED
+1 MSATKRLRADE
-11 AAARKAGLKST
+11 AARKAGLKST

-34 LNPADSNTA
+34 LNPADPGTA

-88 PVLFGTA
+88 PVIFGTA

-107 VNNFEINTVVSPTD
+107 VGTFEINTTVD
-121 GGNYIV
+121 EEKKQV
-127 TVTITP
+127 TVKITP
-133 DDIPPKPV
+133 DDIPDKPV
-141 ALRTVQ
+141 AMRTVQ

-167 KRVLYSQVIQKA
+167 KRVLYSQAIQKA

-195 HNGGLITACQQVCE
+195 NNGGLITACQQVCE

-224 SYNENDFPNIE
+224 TYNENDFPNIE

-264 DYVSSE
+264 DYVASE

-283 VSMLV
+283 VSLLV
-288 ADMFGNLEGDK
+288 ADQFGTVAGNV
-299 FVVSET
+299 FTRTTT
-305 ATATRYTV
+305 ANATNYTV
-313 KQVPMTLVQATD
+313 RQVPMTLTQATD
-325 STMFKITGT
+325 STMFTIEAT
-334 TSTATT
+334 TSTAITE
-340 GGNTAKT
+340 GDIAAT

-368 YVSLNDEELKSSNS
+368 YVSLNDESKSDTQSKSYGFSN
-382 VYSENYSTIITSSA
+382 IISNETSSTT
-396 SASSYKQMANMF
+396 YKQMSNMF
-408 NGPFNESLSGEFTAN
+408 NGPFAETISGAFTVG
-423 QLEASGNG
+423 QLKAETNG
-431 ALWMSMFQ
+431 PLWQSMFQ

-451 AWDAQGTGAS
+451 AWDSQGFGS
-461 MNPRG
+461 SQNPIG

-475 YTAAA
+475 MTSLS

-517 IGVEILLTAS
+517 IGVEILLTSS

-561 NAGGIGGQAEFV
+561 NAGGIGGQAEFIR
-573 KAMTDLVEYGS
+573 AMTDLVEYGS
-584 PMALSRVLNQGG
+584 PLALSRVLNQGG

>member
-1 MSASKRLRED
+1 MSATKRLRADE
-11 AAARKAGLKST
+11 AARKAGLKST

-34 LNPADSNTA
+34 LNPADPGTA

-88 PVLFGTA
+88 PVIFGTA

-107 VNNFEINTVVSPTD
+107 VGTFEINTTVNEAEKT
-121 GGNYIV
+121 V
-127 TVTITP
+127 TVKITP
-133 DDIPPKPV
+133 DDIPDKPV
-141 ALRTVQ
+141 AMRTVQ

-167 KRVLYSQVIQKA
+167 KRVLYSQIIQKA
-179 RLSYGAAHVIP
+179 RLSYGSAHVIP
-190 TCSDL
+190 TCADL
-195 HNGGLITACQQVCE
+195 SNGGLITACQQVCE

-264 DYVSSE
+264 DYVASE

-283 VSMLV
+283 VSLLV
-288 ADMFGNLEGDK
+288 ADQFGTVAGGV
-299 FVVSET
+299 FTPSTT
-305 ATATRYTV
+305 ANATNYTV
-313 KQVPMTLVQATD
+313 RQVPMTLTQATD
-325 STMFKITGT
+325 STMFTIE
-334 TSTATT
+334 ATT
-340 GGNTAKT
+340 NTARTEGEVAAT

-368 YVSLNDEELKSSNS
+368 YVSLNDETKKDFQSKSYGFSN
-382 VYSENYSTIITSSA
+382 IISNATSSTT
-396 SASSYKQMANMF
+396 YKQMSNMF
-408 NGPFNESLSGEFTAN
+408 NGPFVEGMSGDFTAG
-423 QLEASGNG
+423 QIKAESNG
-431 ALWMSMFQ
+431 PLWQSMFN
-439 GKQWFHIPRLIT
+439 GKQWFRIPRLIT
-451 AWDAQGTGAS
+451 AWDSQGFGAS
-461 MNPRG
+461 QNPMG

-475 YTAAA
+475 LTSLS

-504 GVSSTAPIKLIMR
+504 GVSATAPIKLIMR
-517 IGVEILLTAS
+517 MGVEILLTAS

-561 NAGGIGGQAEFV
+561 NAGGIGGQAEFIR
-573 KAMTDLVEYGS
+573 AMTDLVEYGS
-584 PMALSRVLNQGG
+584 PLALSRVLNQGG

>member
-1 MSASKRLRED
+1 MSATKRLRADE
-11 AAARKAGLKST
+11 AARKAGLKST

-34 LNPADSNTA
+34 LNPADPGTA

-88 PVLFGTA
+88 PVIFGTA

-107 VNNFEINTVVSPTD
+107 VGTFEINTTVDEVKKT
-121 GGNYIV
+121 V
-127 TVTITP
+127 TVKITP
-133 DDIPPKPV
+133 DDIPDKPV
-141 ALRTVQ
+141 AMRTVQ

-179 RLSYGAAHVIP
+179 RLSYGSAHVIP

-195 HNGGLITACQQVCE
+195 NNGGLITACQQVCE

-215 DETNGIHLL
+215 DEANGIHLL

-283 VSMLV
+283 VSLLV
-288 ADMFGNLEGDK
+288 ADQFGTVAGGV
-299 FVVSET
+299 FTQTET
-305 ATATRYTV
+305 ATATNYTV
-313 KQVPMTLVQATD
+313 RQVPMTLTQAPD
-325 STMFKITGT
+325 STMFTIETT
-334 TSTATT
+334 TSTARTA
-340 GGNTAKT
+340 GGVAET

-368 YVSLNDEELKSSNS
+368 YVSLNDESKSS
-382 VYSENYSTIITSSA
+382 TSSQSYGFSNIISNA
-396 SASSYKQMANMF
+396 TSPTSYKQMSNMF
-408 NGPFNESLSGEFTAN
+408 NGPFVEGMSGAFDAGQLTAANNTSL
-423 QLEASGNG
+423 
-431 ALWMSMFQ
+431 WKSMFQ
-439 GKQWFHIPRLIT
+439 GKQWFRIPRLIT
-451 AWDAQGTGAS
+451 AWDSQGTGAS
-461 MNPRG
+461 QNPVG

-475 YTAAA
+475 LTSLS

-504 GVSSTAPIKLIMR
+504 GVSATAPIKLIMR
-517 IGVEILLTAS
+517 MGVEILLTAS

-561 NAGGIGGQAEFV
+561 NAGGIGGQAEFIR
-573 KAMTDLVEYGS
+573 AMTDLVEYGS
-584 PMALSRVLNQGG
+584 PLALSRVLNQGG

>member
-1 MSASKRLRED
+1 MSAAKRLRADE
-11 AAARKAGLKST
+11 AARKAGLKAT

-34 LNPADSNTA
+34 LNPADPGTA

-60 QSQYDITAPPGVTSA
+60 QSQYDITAPPGVSSA

-88 PVLFGTA
+88 PVIFGTA

-101 SMDLSG
+101 SMDLSAVG
-107 VNNFEINTVVSPTD
+107 TFEINTTVNEAEKT
-121 GGNYIV
+121 V
-127 TVTITP
+127 TVKITP
-133 DDIPPKPV
+133 DDIPDKPV
-141 ALRTVQ
+141 AMRTVQ

-167 KRVLYSQVIQKA
+167 KRVLYSQIIQKA
-179 RLSYGAAHVIP
+179 RLSYGSAHVIP

-195 HNGGLITACQQVCE
+195 NNGGLITACQQVCE

-288 ADMFGNLEGDK
+288 ADQFGTVNEGVFTK
-299 FVVSET
+299 TET
-305 ATATRYTV
+305 VNATNYTV
-313 KQVPMTLVQATD
+313 RQVPMTLTQATD
-325 STMFKITGT
+325 STMFTIEGKASTANTGGT
-334 TSTATT
+334 TAY
-340 GGNTAKT
+340 K

-368 YVSLNDEELKSSNS
+368 YVSLNDESKNEKTSKAYGFSN
-382 VYSENYSTIITSSA
+382 IISNATSST
-396 SASSYKQMANMF
+396 SYKQMSNMF
-408 NGPFNESLSGEFTAN
+408 NGPFVEGLSGEFTAG
-423 QLEASGNG
+423 QLKAETNG
-431 ALWMSMFQ
+431 PLWQSMFQ

-451 AWDAQGTGAS
+451 AWDSQGLGAS
-461 MNPRG
+461 QNPMG

-475 YTAAA
+475 LTSLS

-517 IGVEILLTAS
+517 VGVEILLTAS

-561 NAGGIGGQAEFV
+561 NAGGIGGQAEFIR
-573 KAMTDLVEYGS
+573 AMTDLVEYGS
-584 PMALSRVLNQGG
+584 PLALSRVLNQGG

>member
-1 MSASKRLRED
+1 MSVAKRLRED
-11 AAARKAGLKST
+11 EAARKAGLKAT

-34 LNPADSNTA
+34 LNPADPGTA

-88 PVLFGTA
+88 PVIFGTA

-107 VNNFEINTVVSPTD
+107 VGTFEINTTVDATQKT
-121 GGNYIV
+121 V
-127 TVTITP
+127 TVKITP
-133 DDIPPKPV
+133 DDIPDKPV

-147 QLTNSQ
+147 QLMNSQ

-179 RLSYGAAHVIP
+179 RLSYGSAHVIP

-195 HNGGLITACQQVCE
+195 NNGGLITACQQVCE

-283 VSMLV
+283 VSLLV
-288 ADMFGNLEGDK
+288 ADQFGTVDGGV
-299 FVVSET
+299 FT
-305 ATATRYTV
+305 RTQTQAATNYTV
-313 KQVPMTLVQATD
+313 RQVPMVLKQAAD
-325 STMFKITGT
+325 STMFSIEVT
-334 TSTATT
+334 TSTAITE
-340 GGNTAKT
+340 GEVAAT

-368 YVSLNDEELKSSNS
+368 YVSLNDESKDSTSSQAYGFSSIISNS
-382 VYSENYSTIITSSA
+382 TSST
-396 SASSYKQMANMF
+396 SYKQLSNMF
-408 NGPFNESLSGEFTAN
+408 NGPFTEGMSGTFAAG
-423 QLEASGNG
+423 QLKAETNG
-431 ALWMSMFQ
+431 PLWQSMFN

-451 AWDAQGTGAS
+451 AWDAQGTSAS
-461 MNPRG
+461 QNPVG

-475 YTAAA
+475 LTSLS

-561 NAGGIGGQAEFV
+561 NAGGMGGQAEFI
-573 KAMTDLVEYGS
+573 KALTDLVEYGS

>member
-1 MSASKRLRED
+1 MSATKRLRADE
-11 AAARKAGLKST
+11 AARKAGLKAT

-34 LNPADSNTA
+34 LNPADPGTA

-60 QSQYDITAPPGVTSA
+60 QSQYDITAPPGVSSA

-88 PVLFGTA
+88 PVIFGTA

-107 VNNFEINTVVSPTD
+107 VGTFEINTTVNEAEKT
-121 GGNYIV
+121 V
-127 TVTITP
+127 TVKITP
-133 DDIPPKPV
+133 DDIPDKPV
-141 ALRTVQ
+141 AMRTVQ

-167 KRVLYSQVIQKA
+167 KRVLYSQIIQKA
-179 RLSYGAAHVIP
+179 RLSYGSAHVIP

-195 HNGGLITACQQVCE
+195 NNGGLITACQQVCE
-209 PKESMI
+209 PKDSMI

-283 VSMLV
+283 VSLLV
-288 ADMFGNLEGDK
+288 ADQFGKMVNDVFTK
-299 FVVSET
+299 TET
-305 ATATRYTV
+305 VDATNYTV
-313 KQVPMTLVQATD
+313 RQVPMTLTQATD
-325 STMFKITGT
+325 STMFTIE
-334 TSTATT
+334 ATT
-340 GGNTAKT
+340 PTVNTTGNHASK

-368 YVSLNDEELKSSNS
+368 YVSLNDESQKNVESKAYGFSSIISNS
-382 VYSENYSTIITSSA
+382 TSST
-396 SASSYKQMANMF
+396 SYKQMSNMF
-408 NGPFNESLSGEFTAN
+408 NGPFEEGMSGTFTAG
-423 QLEASGNG
+423 QLEAN
-431 ALWMSMFQ
+431 ANKPIWQSMFQ
-439 GKQWFHIPRLIT
+439 GKQWFRIPRLIT

-461 MNPRG
+461 QNPMG

-475 YTAAA
+475 LTSLS

-561 NAGGIGGQAEFV
+561 NAGGIGGQAEFIR
-573 KAMTDLVEYGS
+573 AMTDLVEYGS
-584 PMALSRVLNQGG
+584 PLALSRVLNQGG

>member
-1 MSASKRLRED
+1 
-11 AAARKAGLKST
+11 
-22 ESEEGRKWLWKA
+22 
-34 LNPADSNTA
+34 
-43 AIGIPTGQS
+43 
-52 NNISTLNY
+52 
-60 QSQYDITAPPGVTSA
+60 
-75 YPSFDCDLYLNHN
+75 
-88 PVLFGTA
+88 
-95 ISYPSG
+95 
-101 SMDLSG
+101 MDLNG
-107 VNNFEINTVVSPTD
+107 VGTFEINTTID
-121 GGNYIV
+121 EAKKKV
-127 TVTITP
+127 TVKITP
-133 DDIPPKPV
+133 DDIPDKPV
-141 ALRTVQ
+141 AIRTVQ
-147 QLTNSQ
+147 QLMNSQ
-153 IDPRAFQYSNSLAS
+153 IDPRSFQYSNSLAS
-167 KRVLYSQVIQKA
+167 KRVLYSQIIQKA

-195 HNGGLITACQQVCE
+195 NNGGLITACQQVCE

-283 VSMLV
+283 VSLLV
-288 ADMFGNLEGDK
+288 ADQFGTVNEGV
-299 FVVSET
+299 FTRTTT
-305 ATATRYTV
+305 ANATNYTV
-313 KQVPMTLVQATD
+313 RQVPMTLTQATD
-325 STMFKITGT
+325 STMFTIEAT
-334 TSTATT
+334 TSTAITE
-340 GGNTAKT
+340 GEIAST

-368 YVSLNDEELKSSNS
+368 YVSLNDETKDDPVSKAYGFSNIISNS
-382 VYSENYSTIITSSA
+382 TSSTT
-396 SASSYKQMANMF
+396 YKQMTNMF
-408 NGPFNESLSGEFTAN
+408 NGPFAETISGKFTAG
-423 QLEASGNG
+423 QLKADSNG
-431 ALWMSMFQ
+431 PLWQSMFQ
-439 GKQWFHIPRLIT
+439 GKQWFRIPRLIT
-451 AWDAQGTGAS
+451 AWDSQGLGS
-461 MNPRG
+461 SQNPMG
-466 IQWVSVDTT
+466 VQWVSVDTT
-475 YTAAA
+475 LTSLS

-561 NAGGIGGQAEFV
+561 NAGGIGGQAEFIR
-573 KAMTDLVEYGS
+573 AMTDLVEYGS
-584 PMALSRVLNQGG
+584 PLALSRVLNQGG

>member
-1 MSASKRLRED
+1 MSATKRLRED
-11 AAARKAGLKST
+11 AAARKAGLKAT

-34 LNPADSNTA
+34 LNPADPGTA

-60 QSQYDITAPPGVTSA
+60 QSQYDVTAPPGVTSA

-88 PVLFGTA
+88 PVIFGTA

-107 VNNFEINTVVSPTD
+107 VGTFEINTTID
-121 GGNYIV
+121 TGKKEV
-127 TVTITP
+127 TVKITP
-133 DDIPPKPV
+133 DDIPDRPV

-147 QLTNSQ
+147 QLMNSQ

-179 RLSYGAAHVIP
+179 RLSYGSVHVIP

-195 HNGGLITACQQVCE
+195 NNGGLITACQQVCE

-215 DETNGIHLL
+215 DDTNGIHLL
-224 SYNENDFPNIE
+224 AYNENDFPNIE

-255 YKIRDPFNN
+255 YKIRDPFKNE
-264 DYVSSE
+264 YISSE
-270 REMTCRAPYVVTG
+270 REVTCRAPYVVTG

-288 ADMFGNLEGDK
+288 AYQFGT
-299 FVVSET
+299 VSDGVLTQTQTST
-305 ATATRYTV
+305 ATNYSV
-313 KQVPMTLVQATD
+313 KQIPMTLTQATD
-325 STMFKITGT
+325 STMFTISAT
-334 TSTATT
+334 TSTALS
-340 GGNTAKT
+340 GGNTASGM
-347 KSNVLAIRFDVCNL
+347 SNVLAIRFDVCNL

-368 YVSLNDEELKSSNS
+368 YVSLNDESMVSATSQTGGL
-382 VYSENYSTIITSSA
+382 STIISNNTSSTTF
-396 SASSYKQMANMF
+396 KPMTNMF
-408 NGPFNESLSGEFTAN
+408 NGPFAETLSGTFTAG
-423 QLEASGNG
+423 QLEAANNG
-431 ALWMSMFQ
+431 PLWSSMFQ

-451 AWDAQGTGAS
+451 AWDVQGTGAS
-461 MNPRG
+461 ENPKG
-466 IQWVSVDTT
+466 VQWVSVDTT
-475 YTAAA
+475 LTALS

-517 IGVEILLTAS
+517 MGVEILLTAS

-561 NAGGIGGQAEFV
+561 NAGGMGGQAEFI
-573 KAMTDLVEYGS
+573 KALSDLVEYGS

>member
-1 MSASKRLRED
+1 MSAAKRLRED
-11 AAARKAGLKST
+11 EAARKAGLKAT
-22 ESEEGRKWLWKA
+22 ETEEGRKWLWKA
-34 LNPADSNTA
+34 LNPADPGTA
-43 AIGIPTGQS
+43 AIGLPTGQS

-60 QSQYDITAPPGVTSA
+60 QSQYDVTAPPGVTSA

-88 PVLFGTA
+88 PVIFGTA

-107 VNNFEINTVVSPTD
+107 VGSFEIETTVAEGKVK
-121 GGNYIV
+121 V
-127 TVTITP
+127 KITP
-133 DDIPPKPV
+133 DDIPDRPV

-147 QLTNSQ
+147 QLMNSQ

-179 RLSYGAAHVIP
+179 RMSYGSIHVIP

-195 HNGGLITACQQVCE
+195 NNGGLITACQQVCE

-215 DETNGIHLL
+215 DDTNGIHLL
-224 SYNENDFPNIE
+224 AYNENDFPNIE

-255 YKIRDPFNN
+255 YKIRDPFKNE
-264 DYVSSE
+264 YVSSE
-270 REMTCRAPYVVTG
+270 REVTCRAPYVVTG

-288 ADMFGNLEGDK
+288 AYQFGT
-299 FVVSET
+299 VSDGVLSMTET
-305 ATATRYTV
+305 KNATNFSV
-313 KQVPMTLVQATD
+313 KQFPMTLTQSPD
-325 STMFKITGT
+325 STMFSIDGIAETAKTSGT
-334 TSTATT
+334 TAV
-340 GGNTAKT
+340 T

-368 YVSLNDEELKSSNS
+368 YVSLNDESIVNASLQTGGL
-382 VYSENYSTIITSSA
+382 STIISSDTTSTA
-396 SASSYKQMANMF
+396 FKPMLNMF
-408 NGPFNESLSGEFTAN
+408 NGPFSESLSGTFTAG
-423 QLEASGNG
+423 QLNSGEAGNLFWG
-431 ALWMSMFQ
+431 AMFQ

-461 MNPRG
+461 ENPKG

-475 YTAAA
+475 LTSLS
-480 SLKALTRGTIPDMLE
+480 SLKALSRGTIPDMLE

-517 IGVEILLTAS
+517 MGVEILLTAS

-561 NAGGIGGQAEFV
+561 NAGGMGGQAEFI
-573 KAMTDLVEYGS
+573 KALSDLVEHGS

>member
-1 MSASKRLRED
+1 MSVAKRLRED
-11 AAARKAGLKST
+11 EAARKAGLKAT

-34 LNPADSNTA
+34 LNPADPGTA

-88 PVLFGTA
+88 PVIFGTA

-107 VNNFEINTVVSPTD
+107 VGTFEINTTVDTASKT
-121 GGNYIV
+121 V
-127 TVTITP
+127 TVKITP
-133 DDIPPKPV
+133 DDIPDKPV

-147 QLTNSQ
+147 QLMNSQ

-179 RLSYGAAHVIP
+179 RLSYGSAHVIP

-195 HNGGLITACQQVCE
+195 NNGGLITACQQVCE

-283 VSMLV
+283 VSLLV
-288 ADMFGNLEGDK
+288 ADQFGTVAEGV
-299 FVVSET
+299 FTQTQT
-305 ATATRYTV
+305 ADATNYTV
-313 KQVPMTLVQATD
+313 RQVPMTLKQATD
-325 STMFKITGT
+325 STMFTIEAT
-334 TSTATT
+334 TSTARTA
-340 GGNTAKT
+340 GGTAET
-347 KSNVLAIRFDVCNL
+347 MSNVLAIRFDVCNL

-368 YVSLNDEELKSSNS
+368 YVSLNDESKNSGLSTAYGFSN
-382 VYSENYSTIITSSA
+382 IISNATSST
-396 SASSYKQMANMF
+396 SYKLTSNMF
-408 NGPFNESLSGEFTAN
+408 NGPFAETISGKFTVG
-423 QLEASGNG
+423 QLKAADNG
-431 ALWMSMFQ
+431 PLWQSMFQ

-461 MNPRG
+461 QNPVG

-475 YTAAA
+475 LTSLS

-517 IGVEILLTAS
+517 VGVEILLTAS

-561 NAGGIGGQAEFV
+561 NAGGMGGQAEFI

>member
-1 MSASKRLRED
+1 MSATKRLRED
-11 AAARKAGLKST
+11 AAARKAGLKAT

-34 LNPADSNTA
+34 LNPADPGTA
-43 AIGIPTGQS
+43 SIGIPTGQS

-60 QSQYDITAPPGVTSA
+60 QSQYDVTAPPGVTSS

-88 PVLFGTA
+88 PVIFGTA

-107 VNNFEINTVVSPTD
+107 VGTFEINTSVD
-121 GGNYIV
+121 GTNKQV

-133 DDIPPKPV
+133 DDIPDRPV

-147 QLTNSQ
+147 QLMNSQ
-153 IDPRAFQYSNSLAS
+153 IDPRSFQYSNSLAS

-179 RLSYGAAHVIP
+179 RLSYGSVHVIP

-195 HNGGLITACQQVCE
+195 NNGGLITACQQVCE

-215 DETNGIHLL
+215 DDTNGIHLL
-224 SYNENDFPNIE
+224 AYNENDFPNIE

-255 YKIRDPFNN
+255 YKIRDPFKNE
-264 DYVSSE
+264 YVSSE
-270 REMTCRAPYVVTG
+270 REVTCRAPYVVTG

-288 ADMFGNLEGDK
+288 AYQFGT
-299 FVVSET
+299 VSNGVLTQTTT
-305 ATATRYTV
+305 ANATNYSV
-313 KQVPMTLVQATD
+313 KQIPMTLTQATD
-325 STMFKITGT
+325 STMFTITGT
-334 TSTATT
+334 TSTALST
-340 GGNTAKT
+340 GNTASGM
-347 KSNVLAIRFDVCNL
+347 SNVLAIRFDVCNL

-368 YVSLNDEELKSSNS
+368 YVSLNDESMVSTSSQTGGL
-382 VYSENYSTIITSSA
+382 STIISNNTSSTTF
-396 SASSYKQMANMF
+396 KPMANMF
-408 NGPFNESLSGEFTAN
+408 NGPFAETLSGTFTAG
-423 QLEASGNG
+423 QLEAANVGP
-431 ALWMSMFQ
+431 LWSSMFSD
-439 GKQWFHIPRLIT
+439 KQWFRIPRLIT
-451 AWDAQGTGAS
+451 AWDVQGTGAS
-461 MNPRG
+461 ENPKG
-466 IQWVSVDTT
+466 VQWVSVDTT
-475 YTAAA
+475 LTSLS

-517 IGVEILLTAS
+517 MGVEILLTAS

-561 NAGGIGGQAEFV
+561 NAGGMGGQAEFI
-573 KAMTDLVEYGS
+573 KALSDLVEYGS

>member
-1 MSASKRLRED
+1 MSATKRLRADE
-11 AAARKAGLKST
+11 AARKAGLKST

-34 LNPADSNTA
+34 LNPADPGTA

-88 PVLFGTA
+88 PVIFGTA

-107 VNNFEINTVVSPTD
+107 VGTFEINTTVDEVKKE
-121 GGNYIV
+121 V
-127 TVTITP
+127 TVKITP
-133 DDIPPKPV
+133 DDIPDKPV
-141 ALRTVQ
+141 AMRTVQ

-179 RLSYGAAHVIP
+179 RLSYGSAHVIP

-195 HNGGLITACQQVCE
+195 NNGGLITACQQVCE

-215 DETNGIHLL
+215 DEANGIHLL

-283 VSMLV
+283 VSLLV
-288 ADMFGNLEGDK
+288 ADQFGTVNEGV
-299 FVVSET
+299 FTRSTT
-305 ATATRYTV
+305 ANATNYTV
-313 KQVPMTLVQATD
+313 RQVPMTLTQAPD
-325 STMFKITGT
+325 STMFTIEAT
-334 TSTATT
+334 TSTAITE
-340 GGNTAKT
+340 GDIAAT

-368 YVSLNDEELKSSNS
+368 YVSLNDESQNNVESKSYGFSNIISNS
-382 VYSENYSTIITSSA
+382 TSST
-396 SASSYKQMANMF
+396 SYKQMSNMF
-408 NGPFNESLSGEFTAN
+408 NGPFVEGMSGGFTAG
-423 QLEASGNG
+423 QLKAETNG
-431 ALWMSMFQ
+431 PLWKSMFQ
-439 GKQWFHIPRLIT
+439 GKQWFHLPRLIT
-451 AWDAQGTGAS
+451 AWDSQGLGAS
-461 MNPRG
+461 QNPMG

-475 YTAAA
+475 LTSLS

-504 GVSSTAPIKLIMR
+504 GVSATAPIKLIMR
-517 IGVEILLTAS
+517 MGVEILLTAS

-561 NAGGIGGQAEFV
+561 NAGGIGGQAEFIR
-573 KAMTDLVEYGS
+573 AMTDLVEYGS
-584 PMALSRVLNQGG
+584 PLALSRVLNQGG

>member
-1 MSASKRLRED
+1 MSATKRLRADE
-11 AAARKAGLKST
+11 AARKAGLKAT

-34 LNPADSNTA
+34 LNPADPGTA

-60 QSQYDITAPPGVTSA
+60 QSQYDITAPPGVSSA

-88 PVLFGTA
+88 PVIFGTA

-107 VNNFEINTVVSPTD
+107 VGTFEINTTV
-121 GGNYIV
+121 NEAEKKV
-127 TVTITP
+127 TVKITP
-133 DDIPPKPV
+133 DDIPDKPV
-141 ALRTVQ
+141 AMRTVQ

-167 KRVLYSQVIQKA
+167 KRVLYSQIIQKA
-179 RLSYGAAHVIP
+179 RLSYGSALVIP

-195 HNGGLITACQQVCE
+195 NNGGLITACQQVCE

-288 ADMFGNLEGDK
+288 ADQFGKVEGGVFIKTD
-299 FVVSET
+299 T
-305 ATATRYTV
+305 ADATNYTV
-313 KQVPMTLVQATD
+313 KQVPMTLKQATD
-325 STMFKITGT
+325 STMFTIVGEA
-334 TSTATT
+334 STASTGQTT
-340 GGNTAKT
+340 AYK

-368 YVSLNDEELKSSNS
+368 YVSLNDESQSSFQSKTYGLSNIISNS
-382 VYSENYSTIITSSA
+382 TSSTT
-396 SASSYKQMANMF
+396 YKQMSNMF
-408 NGPFNESLSGEFTAN
+408 NGPFAETMSGTFTAG
-423 QLEASGNG
+423 QLKSIDNG
-431 ALWMSMFQ
+431 PLWQSMFQ
-439 GKQWFHIPRLIT
+439 GKQWFRIPRLIT
-451 AWDAQGTGAS
+451 AWDSQGLGAS
-461 MNPRG
+461 QNPMG
-466 IQWVSVDTT
+466 VQWVSVDTT
-475 YTAAA
+475 LTSLS

-561 NAGGIGGQAEFV
+561 NAGGIGGQAEFI

-584 PMALSRVLNQGG
+584 PLALSRVLNQGG

>member
-1 MSASKRLRED
+1 MSAAKRLRED
-11 AAARKAGLKST
+11 AAARKAGLKAT

-34 LNPADSNTA
+34 LNPADPGTA
-43 AIGIPTGQS
+43 AIGVPTGQS

-60 QSQYDITAPPGVTSA
+60 QSQYDVTAPPGVTSA

-88 PVLFGTA
+88 PVIFGTA

-107 VNNFEINTVVSPTD
+107 VGTFEINTTVDATAKT
-121 GGNYIV
+121 V
-127 TVTITP
+127 TVKITP
-133 DDIPPKPV
+133 DDIPDRPV

-147 QLTNSQ
+147 QLMNSQ

-179 RLSYGAAHVIP
+179 RLSYGSIHVIP

-195 HNGGLITACQQVCE
+195 NNGGLITACQQVCE

-215 DETNGIHLL
+215 DDTNGIHLL
-224 SYNENDFPNIE
+224 AYNENDFPNIE

-255 YKIRDPFNN
+255 YKIRDPFKNE
-264 DYVSSE
+264 YISSE
-270 REMTCRAPYVVTG
+270 REVTCRAPYVVTG

-288 ADMFGNLEGDK
+288 AYQFGT
-299 FVVSET
+299 VSDGVLTQTQTST
-305 ATATRYTV
+305 ATNYSV
-313 KQVPMTLVQATD
+313 KQIPMTLTQATD
-325 STMFKITGT
+325 STMFTITGT
-334 TSTATT
+334 SPTALS
-340 GGNTAKT
+340 GGNTASGM
-347 KSNVLAIRFDVCNL
+347 SNVLAIRFDVCNL

-368 YVSLNDEELKSSNS
+368 YVSLNDESMVSTTSQTGGL
-382 VYSENYSTIITSSA
+382 STIISNNTSSTTFK
-396 SASSYKQMANMF
+396 SMANMF
-408 NGPFNESLSGEFTAN
+408 NGPFAETLSGTFTAG
-423 QLEASGNG
+423 QLEAANNG
-431 ALWMSMFQ
+431 PLWSSMFQ

-451 AWDAQGTGAS
+451 AWDVQGTGAS
-461 MNPRG
+461 ENPKG
-466 IQWVSVDTT
+466 VQWVSVDTT
-475 YTAAA
+475 LTALS

-517 IGVEILLTAS
+517 MGVEILLTAS

-561 NAGGIGGQAEFV
+561 NAGGMGGQAEFI
-573 KAMTDLVEYGS
+573 KALSDLVEYGS

>member
-1 MSASKRLRED
+1 MSATKRLRADE
-11 AAARKAGLKST
+11 AARKAGLKST

-34 LNPADSNTA
+34 LNPADPGTA

-88 PVLFGTA
+88 PVIFGTA

-107 VNNFEINTVVSPTD
+107 VGTFEINTTVDEVKKE
-121 GGNYIV
+121 V
-127 TVTITP
+127 TVKITP
-133 DDIPPKPV
+133 DDIPDKPV
-141 ALRTVQ
+141 AMRTVQ

-179 RLSYGAAHVIP
+179 RLSYGSAHVIP

-195 HNGGLITACQQVCE
+195 NNGGLITACQQVCE

-215 DETNGIHLL
+215 DEANGIHLL

-283 VSMLV
+283 VSLLV
-288 ADMFGNLEGDK
+288 ADQFGTVNEGV
-299 FVVSET
+299 FTRSTT
-305 ATATRYTV
+305 ANATNYTV
-313 KQVPMTLVQATD
+313 RQVPMTLTQAPD
-325 STMFKITGT
+325 STMFTIEAT
-334 TSTATT
+334 TSTAITE
-340 GGNTAKT
+340 GDIAAT

-368 YVSLNDEELKSSNS
+368 YVSLNDESQNNVESKSYGFSNIISNS
-382 VYSENYSTIITSSA
+382 TSST
-396 SASSYKQMANMF
+396 SYKQMSNMF
-408 NGPFNESLSGEFTAN
+408 NGPFVEGMSGAFTAG
-423 QLEASGNG
+423 QLKAETNG
-431 ALWMSMFQ
+431 PLWKSMFQ
-439 GKQWFHIPRLIT
+439 GKQWFHLPRLIT
-451 AWDAQGTGAS
+451 AWDSQGLGAS
-461 MNPRG
+461 QNPMG

-475 YTAAA
+475 LTSLS

-504 GVSSTAPIKLIMR
+504 GVSATAPIKLIMR
-517 IGVEILLTAS
+517 MGVEILLTAS

-561 NAGGIGGQAEFV
+561 NAGGIGGQAEFIR
-573 KAMTDLVEYGS
+573 AMTDLVEYGS
-584 PMALSRVLNQGG
+584 PLALSRVLNQGG

>member
-1 MSASKRLRED
+1 MSATKRLRED
-11 AAARKAGLKST
+11 AAARKAGLKSV

-34 LNPADSNTA
+34 LNPADSSTA

-88 PVLFGTA
+88 SVIFGTA

-101 SMDLSG
+101 SIDLSAVG
-107 VNNFEINTVVSPTD
+107 TFEINTTV
-121 GGNYIV
+121 NAAEKKV
-127 TVTITP
+127 TVKITP
-133 DDIPPKPV
+133 DDIPDKPV

-179 RLSYGAAHVIP
+179 RMSYGSAHVIP

-283 VSMLV
+283 VSLLV
-288 ADMFGNLEGDK
+288 ADQFGTVAGGVLSQTQTKD
-299 FVVSET
+299 
-305 ATATRYTV
+305 ATNFTV
-313 KQVPMTLVQATD
+313 RQVPMTLTQATD
-325 STMFKITGT
+325 STMFVITGET
-334 TSTATT
+334 QTARSN
-340 GGNTAKT
+340 GGTAET
-347 KSNVLAIRFDVCNL
+347 MSNVLAIRFDVCNL

-368 YVSLNDEELKSSNS
+368 YVSLNDEELYNNAGT
-382 VYSENYSTIITSSA
+382 VVQGEYSTIISNSTSSTT
-396 SASSYKQMANMF
+396 YKR
-408 NGPFNESLSGEFTAN
+408 TAN
-423 QLEASGNG
+423 LFGGKLNETISNTFAAGQLNAGAAGNVFW
-431 ALWMSMFQ
+431 ASMFKD
-439 GKQWFHIPRLIT
+439 KQWFRIPRLIT

-461 MNPRG
+461 ENPVG

-475 YTAAA
+475 LTSLS

-504 GVSSTAPIKLIMR
+504 GVSSTAPIKLILRM
-517 IGVEILLTAS
+517 GVEILLTAS

-561 NAGGIGGQAEFV
+561 NAGGIGGQAEFI
-573 KAMTDLVEYGS
+573 KAMSDLVEYGS

>member
-1 MSASKRLRED
+1 MSATKRLRADE
-11 AAARKAGLKST
+11 AARKAGLKSA

-34 LNPADSNTA
+34 LNPADPGTA

-88 PVLFGTA
+88 PVIFGTA

-107 VNNFEINTVVSPTD
+107 VGTFEINTTVDVEKKK
-121 GGNYIV
+121 V
-127 TVTITP
+127 TVKITP
-133 DDIPPKPV
+133 DDIPDKPV
-141 ALRTVQ
+141 AMRTVQ

-153 IDPRAFQYSNSLAS
+153 IDPRSFQYSNSLAS

-179 RLSYGAAHVIP
+179 RLSYGSAHVIP

-195 HNGGLITACQQVCE
+195 NNGGLITACQQVCE

-283 VSMLV
+283 VSLLV
-288 ADMFGNLEGDK
+288 ADQFGTVNEGV
-299 FVVSET
+299 FTRSTT
-305 ATATRYTV
+305 ANATNYTV
-313 KQVPMTLVQATD
+313 RQVPMTLTQATD
-325 STMFKITGT
+325 STMFTIEAT
-334 TSTATT
+334 TSTAITE
-340 GGNTAKT
+340 GDIAAT

-368 YVSLNDEELKSSNS
+368 YVSLNDESQNNVESKSYGFSNIISNS
-382 VYSENYSTIITSSA
+382 TSST
-396 SASSYKQMANMF
+396 SYKQMSNMF
-408 NGPFNESLSGEFTAN
+408 NGPFVEGMSGGFTAG
-423 QLEASGNG
+423 QLKAETNG
-431 ALWMSMFQ
+431 PLWKSMFQ
-439 GKQWFHIPRLIT
+439 GKQWFRIPRLIT
-451 AWDAQGTGAS
+451 AWDSQGLGAS
-461 MNPRG
+461 QNPMG

-475 YTAAA
+475 LTSLS
-480 SLKALTRGTIPDMLE
+480 SLKALTRGPIPDMLE

-504 GVSSTAPIKLIMR
+504 GVSATAPIKLIMR
-517 IGVEILLTAS
+517 MGVEILLTAS

-561 NAGGIGGQAEFV
+561 NAGGIGGQAEFIR
-573 KAMTDLVEYGS
+573 AMTDLVEYGS
-584 PMALSRVLNQGG
+584 PLALSRVLNQGG